1 MKKIW
6 TTLLATSL
14 MAVTFSSTYAASNEL
29 GREVLGPKDGWAAAK
44 TANLEGTTG
53 GAAADSNHVYTV
65 TNRSEL
71 IQALKGDKAKTEDND
86 TPKIIYIKGTI
97 LMNVD
102 ENNQE
107 LTAEEYSEGTGYDFE
122 QYLAAYDPKVWGMK
136 DEVFGPQEAARAAAQ
151 QKQSQQIM
159 VKIGSNTSIIGQG
172 DDARIIGGGL
182 LIDNE
187 SNVII
192 RNIEFEAPIDYFPQ
206 WDPTDGAEGNWNS
219 EYDNVSILNDAHH
232 IWIDHNTFSDGEYPD
247 SASGKYYGREY
258 QQHDGLLDV
267 KNGASYVTA
276 SYNVFEDHDKVTIVG
291 SSDSRK
297 DDRGKLKVTFHHNH
311 YKNLSQRLP
320 RVRFGE
326 VHVFNNYYEF
336 NNESEYKFEYA
347 LGVGIESKIYAE
359 NNYFDFG
366 YDVDPSKIL
375 KNWKGTSI
383 YEDGTLING
392 ASEHHKVDL
401 VAAHNEATSDPA
413 KKFDENVGW
422 VPELCDRID
431 PTQSVPAL
439 VKAKAGAGKL
449 K

>member
-1 MKKIW
+1 MKKTW
-6 TTLLATSL
+6 TTLLAASL
-14 MAVTFSSTYAASNEL
+14 MAISFSSAYAAPNEL
-29 GREVLGPKDGWAAAK
+29 GREVLGPNDGWAAAK
-44 TANLEGTTG
+44 TMNLEGTRG
-53 GAAADSNHVYTV
+53 GAAADANHVYTV

-71 IQALKGDKAKTEDND
+71 IQALKGDKEKTQDND

-102 ENNQE
+102 EKNEE
-107 LTAEEYSEGTGYDFE
+107 LTAEDYSESTDYDFQAYRE
-122 QYLAAYDPKVWGMK
+122 AYDPKVWGMQE
-136 DEVFGPQEAARAAAQ
+136 EVFGPQEDARAKAQ
-151 QKQSQQIM
+151 KKQSDQIM

-219 EYDNVSILNDAHH
+219 EYDNVSILNGSHH
-232 IWIDHNTFSDGEYPD
+232 IWIDHNTFSDGAHPD
-247 SASGKYYGREY
+247 SDSGEYFGREY
-258 QQHDGLLDV
+258 MQHDGLLDV
-267 KNGASYVTA
+267 KDGASYVTA

-291 SSDSRK
+291 SSDSK
-297 DDRGKLKVTFHHNH
+297 TSDREKLKVTFHHNH

-326 VHVFNNYYEF
+326 VHVYNNYYEF
-336 NNESEYKFEYA
+336 NHDSEYQFDYA

-359 NNYFDFG
+359 NNYFDFE
-366 YDVDPSKIL
+366 YDVDPSTIL
-375 KNWKGTSI
+375 KHWKGTSI
-383 YEDGTLING
+383 YEEGSLVNG
-392 ASEHHKVDL
+392 AGKENKVDL
-401 VAAHNEATSDPA
+401 VAAYNAANPT
-413 KKFDENVGW
+413 KLFDENVGW
-422 VPELCDRID
+422 VPKLYDRID
-431 PTQSVPAL
+431 PTPSVPAL